1 MYRIRKNLSKL
12 KEEIDLYPEIK
23 DEEYINKAISFEQ
36 SLDRYLSILFERAGE
51 NIFERIN
58 TKIRKLQQLIYG
70 INIQSIEGVVEKN
83 EITQEDVNFEAAIDR
98 YLNFWDMRRNENDCI
113 NRILNKIE
121 EIENIWSIY
130 EVKTTYVPIKGLS
143 DEGEGIPSYEKI
155 EFVENKKFEERYK
168 KIVKETELNCEEDE
182 IFEKKLKGY
191 ANFVHRKIN
200 KYYKENV
207 FREPKNDGGKINFLE

>member
-1 MYRIRKNLSKL
+1 MTTEPLYWDVENYLMEKIFVPHLYRIRKNLSKL

-98 YLNFWDMRRNENDCI
+98 YLNLWDMRRNENDCI

-143 DEGEGIPSYEKI
+143 DEGEGICIMQPQSVTKCNAK
-155 EFVENKKFEERYK
+155 V
-168 KIVKETELNCEEDE
+168 
-182 IFEKKLKGY
+182 
-191 ANFVHRKIN
+191 
-200 KYYKENV
+200 
-207 FREPKNDGGKINFLE
+207 

>member
-1 MYRIRKNLSKL
+1 M
-12 KEEIDLYPEIK
+12 
-23 DEEYINKAISFEQ
+23 
-36 SLDRYLSILFERAGE
+36 
-51 NIFERIN
+51 
-58 TKIRKLQQLIYG
+58 
-70 INIQSIEGVVEKN
+70 EKN

-121 EIENIWSIY
+121 KIENIWSIY

-200 KYYKENV
+200 IIRRMCSESQKMMAVKLIFWNKRIIDFEDRDVKTRLFIENKLDA
-207 FREPKNDGGKINFLE
+207 F